1 MTTTFHPFPRLPLEL
16 RIQIWA
22 SAFDDDRVVKVRWA
36 YSSGIYWSPTPAP
49 AVTRACHESR
59 KYCSYEQSFIFQKP
73 FISDNRLHFIWVNYD
88 HDILQMLGSTMS
100 LNMAQARSEIF
111 RIRRLRIEIGTETEP
126 DDDGYQAEFFCHNYS
141 LQFRELPLL
150 QGCDVLVRDRL
161 SNWGSFIDETY
172 WGVCPKSNVRI
183 VDAKT
188 GEWIDIDSAG
198 PYVDWMDNRMGIDP
212 DDGPVYTRIDDF
224 WDAEDEE
231 DVKNRYEAMMKMKD
245 GLPRIDLNY

>member
-1 MTTTFHPFPRLPLEL
+1 MAIKRNSSITTIVFNSGNFPFYKAATSWSAIAY
-16 RIQIWA
+16 RI
-22 SAFDDDRVVKVRWA
+22 
-36 YSSGIYWSPTPAP
+36 G
-49 AVTRACHESR
+49 
-59 KYCSYEQSFIFQKP
+59 
-73 FISDNRLHFIWVNYD
+73 
-88 HDILQMLGSTMS
+88 
-100 LNMAQARSEIF
+100 
-111 RIRRLRIEIGTETEP
+111 
-126 DDDGYQAEFFCHNYS
+126 
-141 LQFRELPLL
+141 
-150 QGCDVLVRDRL
+150 
-161 SNWGSFIDETY
+161 GSFIDETY